1 MKKINEFV
9 KVATMMAVVAG
20 TTFMVGCA
28 EKTVANTETFIES
41 QELTNDETQKDMQDF
56 EIESGVVC
64 ENDVICNESTEGAFE
79 TSLAENEVDGVKE
92 NDKKT
97 VSKVNDSIIKENL
110 SGDKISKNTNNT
122 LQANGDVNA
131 AKNNVVESG
140 VTVANKSASV
150 VPAGIP
156 TNVPKNTYGVNNKDK
171 NETAVNVVSTKDTN
185 EVAANTVAAKG
196 KSAESASTSAS
207 AGNGS
212 TVVQYESSVRYVEG
226 KGWYGRNG
234 QYLGKYRYGNG
245 KGENFYSDSIEDLD
259 AMAEANRQEY
269 LNSLTVSVE
278 LNRNVDAE
286 INKIRVANGK
296 NPTTNSDKLDE
307 EALRRAAELYEQGKD
322 DVNKI
327 SHEGSGYLENI
338 QGNTC
343 GGATDEQVV
352 KNYDES
358 LMHSA
363 QQKSGSHAT
372 SSSATAYVKDADGNV
387 VARYDVTVFGDDVDP
402 ADNPDFYVAP
412 DVLEKEREWGM
423 ISDEDYEK
431 FKAKNETLDEDFANI
446 LFGDYSNDSSTS
458 EPTETEV
465 IMEE

>member
-1 MKKINEFV
+1 MDY
-9 KVATMMAVVAG
+9 
-20 TTFMVGCA
+20 
-28 EKTVANTETFIES
+28 TETERMLLMYKKKNIYLTALAISMAGLTLTGCGSATNEVTALDGGMADAEAADVAEQDDMALVVNS
-41 QELTNDETQKDMQDF
+41 DDDKSEAETVSSEKVQATVDGELADNNSDDVELEEMSAV
-56 EIESGVVC
+56 EIEKHANANNRVAS
-64 ENDVICNESTEGAFE
+64 
-79 TSLAENEVDGVKE
+79 
-92 NDKKT
+92 
-97 VSKVNDSIIKENL
+97 
-110 SGDKISKNTNNT
+110 NNT
-122 LQANGDVNA
+122 LDD
-131 AKNNVVESG
+131 KNKTVENNKTVV
-140 VTVANKSASV
+140 VKNTDQSV
-150 VPAGIP
+150 VAENTKSSVNKASKAPAGIP
-156 TNVPKNTYGVNNKDK
+156 TSVPKSATVSGS
-171 NETAVNVVSTKDTN
+171 NEKSGIRSSVAVASREKSETVST
-185 EVAANTVAAKG
+185 NT
-196 KSAESASTSAS
+196 STESKPS
-207 AGNGS
+207 
-212 TVVQYESSVRYVEG
+212 VVQYESSVRYVEG

-245 KGENFYSDSIEDLD
+245 KGENFYSDSVEELD

-387 VARYDVTVFGDDVDP
+387 LARYDVTVFGDDVDP
-402 ADNPDFYVAP
+402 ADNPDFYIAP
-412 DVLEKEREWGM
+412 DVLEKERELGM
-423 ISDEDYEK
+423 VSDEEYEK
-431 FKAKNETLDEDFANI
+431 FKAKNEELDESFANI
-446 LFGDYSNDSSTS
+446 LFGDYSGGDNTS
-458 EPTETEV
+458 ESAETETTT
-465 IMEE
+465 EE